1 MPTEDTLNKIR
12 AVSVRIVEDA
22 SGGETPNAAP
32 PPPPQIPRLN
42 AREII
47 DIFRNTLPAWER
59 DGLGLRGLVTDS
71 KLFDPDFVGTKPE
84 PQTFTLTQQKA
95 ELDSP
100 ESVSSPPMPTFNEFR
115 LPTGCPFDMLLE
127 IEEPPPSSTSC
138 TPSKS
143 ARLAVFQHKQCKPF
157 PDCSGTFDLRQYA
170 SVFTQGAP
178 KEVESGLWSF
188 YEPDD
193 FSKGVGLRAVTRP
206 QKTFFSLYQ
215 NDNKQFFHSL
225 LDQDNISVYGYADN
239 TKYNVA
245 LAASKT
251 QDSSFLRLF
260 GTDAKVYASIG
271 TEKSGPSES
280 FVYGYTGDGGTRYKI
295 VAKPAAASMGVWDER
310 SAAGDGR
317 YVILNTEDWPAATT
331 SSRNVRLVACSNSY
345 KQGDPLPTLVKLR
358 EIPDGI
364 PSGCPYDLYPAL
376 SEGSSS
382 AWAAVRHTSCVSPGI
397 GNFVFDK
404 YASVRAVDSSSGFF
418 AYEGTGVDGYIA
430 VETKGQAETFVYGY
444 ADQGQSNF
452 RARALGFE
460 SKVEAYHNNGNYYNQ
475 MYYNT
480 GNGGF
485 YGFWNA
491 VSYYRL
497 WGTQTKSELQLWRA
511 DDAGFLEA
519 GTIGQARTYVAG
531 FCDLGTTRF
540 QLHGFGAD
548 SHLKLWLAN
557 DAERA
562 ELRIRPQESVVYG
575 YLGSDDRS
583 YRMRA
588 TPAGA
593 SMEAWHN
600 AQNRT
605 IRLRTEDFPVST
617 TSATNVR
624 LVACSETYKA
634 GGKPTLVTLREVPDT
649 LPKGCPYDLYPALSE
664 NSSSAWAAVKH
675 TGCVGPGV
683 GNFNFNKYA
692 SVRASEVATGLFA
705 YEGTGL
711 DGYIAAETKG
721 QAETYVYGYADQ
733 GSSNFRL
740 RALGAD
746 QVVQIWSTTQDT
758 INKLEN
764 TTGQTVL
771 YGRYSGKFQYATKAD
786 NQKAASIFSD
796 VNNSGYLETATK
808 GQVET
813 FVWGYS
819 NQGAANF
826 RARAEVFD
834 AKIEVYRNDGN
845 FYNQMY
851 YTLDFNGSG
860 GFYGFYNAKS
870 YYRLWGTQDKAELQ
884 LWQSIGAEWLQATAK
899 DYESVVYGFA
909 ANTNYAYRVRA
920 TDTIAQMQIWR
931 GAEGSGQFGTWYA
944 AENIGLSMTKGGND
958 NAATLEVASGEAGIG
973 LFLKAGNPFARLVV
987 NGLTMY
993 DGGTGSYLT
1002 RTTLGIETPTQAEA
1016 FVSTGGLYVHNG
1028 ANFVDIKPPAGKDAF
1043 FQLTTWLSPTAIL
1056 ERAYVLR
1063 TPSEGLDV
1071 PQWLLDILEELARL
1085 AEALLELAAELA
1097 ALALEIAAQLA
1108 ELAAQFA
1115 QALAA
1120 LANQVF
1126 AAISSAIDALRSEL
1140 IEVINGVINQIN
1152 GALNALSNSI
1162 AAARALAADALA
1174 AATEAA
1180 GAAAEALAQ
1189 IAQVLAQVAALE
1201 GRVAAVEGRV
1211 SAIEN
1216 RLNSASID
1224 ADCVN
1229 GDVIVTLNL

>member
-12 AVSVRIVEDA
+12 AVSVRIVEEA

-71 KLFDPDFVGTKPE
+71 KLFDPDFVGAKPE
-84 PQTFTLTQQKA
+84 PQTFSLTQQKA

-100 ESVSSPPMPTFNEFR
+100 ESVSSPPTPTFNEFR

-127 IEEPPPSSTSC
+127 IEQPPPSSTSC
-138 TPSKS
+138 ILSKS
-143 ARLAVFQHKQCKPF
+143 ARLAVFQHKECKPF

-170 SVFTQGAP
+170 SVFTQGTP

-193 FSKGVGLRAVTRP
+193 TSKGVGLKAVTRP
-206 QKTFFSLYQ
+206 EKTFFSLYK

-225 LDQDNISVYGYADN
+225 LDQNNISVYGYADEQ
-239 TKYNVA
+239 KYNFA

-280 FVYGYTGDGGTRYKI
+280 FVYGYAGDGDTRYKI
-295 VAKPAAASMGVWDER
+295 VAKPAAASMGVWDEG

-317 YVILNTEDWPAATT
+317 YVILNTGDWPTATT

-358 EIPDGI
+358 EIPDGV

-382 AWAAVRHTSCVSPGI
+382 AWAAVRHTTCVSPGV
-397 GNFVFDK
+397 GNFVFDQ
-404 YASVRAVDSSSGFF
+404 YATVRVSQTANGFF
-418 AYEGTGVDGYIA
+418 AYEGTGLDGYIA
-430 VETKGQAETFVYGY
+430 AETKGQAETFVYGYADQGSSNFRLRALGADQVVQIWSTARDTINKLENTTGQTVLYGRYSGKFQYTTKANNEKSASIFSDTNNNGYLETATKGQAETFVYGY

-452 RARALGFE
+452 RARAFGFD
-460 SKVEAYHNNGNYYNQ
+460 SKVEVYHNNGNYYNQ
-475 MYYNT
+475 MYYDT
-480 GNGGF
+480 GDGGF

-511 DDAGFLEA
+511 DDSGFLEA
-519 GTIGQARTYVAG
+519 GTTGQARTYVAG

-575 YLGSDDRS
+575 YLNSDDRS

-588 TPAGA
+588 TPTGA

-605 IRLRTEDFPVST
+605 ISLRTEDFPVGT
-617 TSATNVR
+617 TSAANVR

-634 GGKPTLVTLREVPDT
+634 GGKPTLVTLREVRDT
-649 LPKGCPYDLYPALSE
+649 LPQGCPYDLYPALSE
-664 NSSSAWAAVKH
+664 GSSSAWAAVKH
-675 TGCVGPGV
+675 TGCVGPGA
-683 GNFNFNKYA
+683 GNFNFDKYA
-692 SVRASEVATGLFA
+692 SVRASETATGLFA
-705 YEGTGL
+705 YASTQL

-733 GSSNFRL
+733 GQSNFRA
-740 RALGAD
+740 RAFGSE
-746 QVVQIWSTTQDT
+746 QVIQIWSTAQDT

-786 NQKAASIFSD
+786 NEKSASIFSD
-796 VNNSGYLETATK
+796 TNNNGYLETATK
-808 GQVET
+808 GQAET

-826 RARAEVFD
+826 RARADVFD
-834 AKIEVYRNDGN
+834 AKVEVYRNDGN

-851 YTLDFNGSG
+851 YEVDFNGSG
-860 GFYGFYNAKS
+860 GFYGFYNSKS

-920 TDTIAQMQIWR
+920 TDTIAQMQIWQ

-944 AENIGLSMTKGGND
+944 AENVGLSMTKGGND

-973 LFLKAGNPFARLVV
+973 LFLKAAGNNNPFARLVV

-1002 RTTLGIETPTQAEA
+1002 RTTLGITTSSQAAA
-1016 FVSTGGLYVHNG
+1016 FVSSAGLYAHNG
-1028 ANFVDIKPPAGKDAF
+1028 ANYVDIKPPAGKDAY
-1043 FQLTTWLSPTAIL
+1043 FQLVDVCVGGVTKKAYIL
-1056 ERAYVLR
+1056 MTQPFE
-1063 TPSEGLDV
+1063 
-1071 PQWLLDILEELARL
+1071 
-1085 AEALLELAAELA
+1085 
-1097 ALALEIAAQLA
+1097 
-1108 ELAAQFA
+1108 
-1115 QALAA
+1115 
-1120 LANQVF
+1120 
-1126 AAISSAIDALRSEL
+1126 
-1140 IEVINGVINQIN
+1140 
-1152 GALNALSNSI
+1152 
-1162 AAARALAADALA
+1162 
-1174 AATEAA
+1174 
-1180 GAAAEALAQ
+1180 
-1189 IAQVLAQVAALE
+1189 
-1201 GRVAAVEGRV
+1201 
-1211 SAIEN
+1211 
-1216 RLNSASID
+1216 
-1224 ADCVN
+1224 
-1229 GDVIVTLNL
+1229 